1 MGRVKAWWI
10 IFIPLAFILIGRS
23 LPERGQQFDELG
35 DPIVEVRER

>member
-1 MGRVKAWWI
+1 MKAWWI

-35 DPIVEVRER
+35 DPIVEVRDR